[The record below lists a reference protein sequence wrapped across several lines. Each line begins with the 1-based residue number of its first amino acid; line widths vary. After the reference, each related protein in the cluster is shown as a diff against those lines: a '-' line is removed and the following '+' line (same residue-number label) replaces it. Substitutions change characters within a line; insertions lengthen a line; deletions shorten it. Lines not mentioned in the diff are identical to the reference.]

1 MTEDLRRFTQYDET
15 EINKEEDD
23 NKNDNEQQAGKKVET
38 NKVFNKDSKHDD
50 LNSDRSDEN
59 IVDEGK
65 YGSTIKINKP
75 KFMDE
80 NNIQPSNHRGKDSF
94 VTSKKSNAMKAW
106 EKECKELDSP
116 IKDLFAGQTACTV
129 ICGNCTN
136 KTVTYELFYTL
147 SLPLPLIDELIIY

>member
-15 EINKEEDD
+15 ETNKEEDD
-23 NKNDNEQQAGKKVET
+23 NKDNNEQQAGKNVES
-38 NKVFNKDSKHDD
+38 NKVSDENSKHDD
-50 LNSDRSDEN
+50 LNSDKSDEN
-59 IVDEGK
+59 IADEGK
-65 YGSTIKINKP
+65 HGSNIKINKP
-75 KFMDE
+75 KVMDE
-80 NNIQPSNHRGKDSF
+80 SNIQPSNHRGRDSF
-94 VTSKKSNAMKAW
+94 VTSNKPDAIKAW